1 MKRLSQITVVFLYNI
16 EVDTSSYALQKE
28 PCITFEAI

>member
-1 MKRLSQITVVFLYNI
+1 MKRLSQITVLLYNI
-16 EVDTSSYALQKE
+16 EVDPSSYALQNE